1 MKLVNGEKVRGT
13 KGKVQDR
20 LRAMRV
26 CAEPAA
32 GSPQEVSKGALGR
45 QPSLPDCPAHGPC
58 ALEWTVL
65 HSNRAVKTQNAL
77 LIVFQIICK
86 NSLRAKV
93 RLDSLDLTNS
103 SYLKKGSRA
112 SKGVGHVMCS
122 AIFAK
127 LPSPSTS
134 AHGISHW
141 MTGAA
146 DVTNKAFNCVW
157 KLIKCYWK

>member
-1 MKLVNGEKVRGT
+1 MHGT
-13 KGKVQDR
+13 KEKVQDR

-32 GSPQEVSKGALGR
+32 GSPQEALKGAVGR

-58 ALEWTVL
+58 ALEGEQSYTQIGL
-65 HSNRAVKTQNAL
+65 VKAQNAL

-93 RLDSLDLTNS
+93 RLNSLDPTNS

-112 SKGVGHVMCS
+112 SGGVGHVIDS
-122 AIFAK
+122 ATFAK

-134 AHGISHW
+134 AHGISH
-141 MTGAA
+141 
-146 DVTNKAFNCVW
+146 
-157 KLIKCYWK
+157 